1 MDFSFTDEQLALAK
15 AIGRFAEA
23 ELNGNVS
30 SHDREGSFP
39 RDAWDKCGGMGILG
53 LPVPEEYGGSGQ
65 GVLSTVLAMEAL
77 GHGCRDNGLIFAINS
92 QLWSCVIPILHFG
105 SPAQKERYLPRLCR
119 GELIGGHAA
128 TEPNAGS
135 DVFSMKSRATKKD
148 ARYVLNGSKTFITNA
163 PIADVMIVFAITDE
177 AKSHLGLSA
186 FVVER
191 DTLGLVVGRNIE
203 RMGLRTAMVGELSFD
218 ECELP
223 AESLLGREGAGAA
236 IFNSEMGWE
245 RCCLFACHLGT
256 MQRQLETCVRYAK
269 DRRQFG
275 QPIGKFQAVAN
286 RIADMETRIELSR
299 LILYK
304 TAWLREQGKPST
316 LELALA
322 KLFVSEAYVQTC
334 LDAVQIHG
342 AYGYSREYEI
352 ERDLRDSIASTI
364 YSGTSE
370 MQRNT
375 IARMLGL

>member
-23 ELNGNVS
+23 ELNDNVS
-30 SHDREGSFP
+30 SHDQEGSFP
-39 RDAWDKCGGMGILG
+39 REAWDKCGGMGILG

-135 DVFSMKSRATKKD
+135 DVFSMKSRATKRD

-191 DTLGLVVGRNIE
+191 DTPGLVVGRNIE

-245 RCCLFACHLGT
+245 RCCLFACHLGA

-275 QPIGKFQAVAN
+275 QPIGKFQSVAN

-299 LILYK
+299 LILHK